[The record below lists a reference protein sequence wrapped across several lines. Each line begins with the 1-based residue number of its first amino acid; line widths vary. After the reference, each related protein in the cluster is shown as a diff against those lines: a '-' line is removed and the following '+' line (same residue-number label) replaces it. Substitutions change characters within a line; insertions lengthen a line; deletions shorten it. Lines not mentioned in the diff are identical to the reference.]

1 MHYSLNYTCG
11 LEFRV
16 MQFARVRPDPP
27 AVAGIRGCLMTK
39 VEAGDIDYLN
49 QKEDT
54 HSGKKVCSFRVS
66 HLTLSLPPKILCL
79 LQ

>member
-27 AVAGIRGCLMTK
+27 TVAGIRGCLMTV
-39 VEAGDIDYLN
+39 VEAGDIDYLMGAGRKILIVGRDGGLLGDN
-49 QKEDT
+49 
-54 HSGKKVCSFRVS
+54 
-66 HLTLSLPPKILCL
+66 ILCL
-79 LQ
+79 ALALRC